1 MAIGEIALLK
11 MEFSLCEEPGEP
23 RFFQLGVV
31 VGIEIV
37 NADNSAAIDEQTLRN
52 VVADKAGRSSY
63 ENRFHAIHF
72 LESLSQQDTKVRVPA
87 RYGLDKLQAL
97 HVEAG
102 SRLAA

>member
-11 MEFSLCEEPGEP
+11 MEFSLCQEPGEP
-23 RFFQLGVV
+23 RLFQLGVV

-37 NADNSAAIDEQTLRN
+37 NANDGAAVDEQTLRN

-72 LESLSQQDTKVRVPA
+72 LGTIVTR
-87 RYGLDKLQAL
+87 RYKD
-97 HVEAG
+97 AG
-102 SRLAA
+102 AGAVWIGQVAGTAC